1 MQPFTQMEGDQR
13 TGNDTGQRSDK
24 YRGTIDQSPR
34 IQHGMCSPSGERPR
48 RTGPERQ
55 DAQRF
60 PPVLGLV
67 EPPAGNRTGDPI
79 LTLEPPGTAVRNAIP
94 LGHARP

>member
-1 MQPFTQMEGDQR
+1 MQPFTQMEDDQR
-13 TGNDTGQRSDK
+13 TANDTGQRSDK

-34 IQHGMCSPSGERPR
+34 IQQMCSPSGERPR

-55 DAQRF
+55 DAQRL

-67 EPPAGNRTGDPI
+67 EPAAGPSAKVCAHLAADRD
-79 LTLEPPGTAVRNAIP
+79 
-94 LGHARP
+94 